1 MLNAYSAEMNMAKR
15 PNAPRVRFS
24 EVRRAIDG
32 KEIRSYHPSNPFSQT
47 IASFES
53 ASILSKARSA

>member
-1 MLNAYSAEMNMAKR
+1 MPNAYNAEMNMAKR

-32 KEIRSYHPSNPFSQT
+32 KKIKSYHPSNPFSQT
-47 IASFES
+47 IASFKI
-53 ASILSKARSA
+53 ASIVF